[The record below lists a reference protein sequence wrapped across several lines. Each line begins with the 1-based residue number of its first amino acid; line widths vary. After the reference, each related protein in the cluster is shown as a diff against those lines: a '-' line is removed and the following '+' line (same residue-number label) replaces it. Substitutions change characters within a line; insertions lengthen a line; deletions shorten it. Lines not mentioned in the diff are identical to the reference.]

1 MSLTVSPELLAS
13 QYVHAGD
20 LPKIPGWNR
29 TTNQQVA
36 KALNQ
41 SLYYRKAG
49 GVTIPTIGNVTGPKQ
64 TPGVQLEQKI
74 GDPTFE
80 RFARS
85 SQNIGS
91 RMDKLETEIIISVN
105 AYYREAISESQLE
118 TERVRLVKIVW
129 YEKDN
134 TFSISE
140 PKQVNSGLPQ
150 GSFLS
155 RQVLR
160 REDGSTRDSSDLRIG
175 TMITI
180 FGKTFF
186 IYSCDGFTRNWYEE
200 NGNPQPDD
208 LAAPEVLDRIDY
220 KSQEWAGKVMFPA
233 KTFMEASLG
242 KHMHDSEGMAKFLKY
257 DQDSLRFA
265 LAWDNTKTL
274 FGDYLTFTMNY
285 FLADDTVT
293 ITQSKVANSGM
304 GFFPRLL
311 NRERLLKNHEEYL
324 QLHEREVG
332 HHHGPGAIW
341 SWKEF
346 RIGTTLN
353 IFGRQ
358 MRIAAMDPNARRFY
372 EQHGIEQGPN
382 EYEYG
387 EKANRPELQPPP
399 YTGYGDKE
407 DSDLNWK
414 RLLPKQPKKDYN
426 QFIGKDGQ
434 VLRYTAKLVSSN
446 PDDRMRNFVITYFLN
461 DDTLR
466 VFEPSTRNSGIV
478 GGRFLMKKKYL
489 NPEGEFINPLD
500 IRVGA
505 NLILNKF
512 EFEILTADNF
522 TKDFLERMSKK

>member
-155 RQVLR
+155 R
-160 REDGSTRDSSDLRIG
+160 
-175 TMITI
+175 
-180 FGKTFF
+180 
-186 IYSCDGFTRNWYEE
+186 
-200 NGNPQPDD
+200 
-208 LAAPEVLDRIDY
+208 
-220 KSQEWAGKVMFPA
+220 
-233 KTFMEASLG
+233 
-242 KHMHDSEGMAKFLKY
+242 
-257 DQDSLRFA
+257 
-265 LAWDNTKTL
+265 
-274 FGDYLTFTMNY
+274 
-285 FLADDTVT
+285 
-293 ITQSKVANSGM
+293 
-304 GFFPRLL
+304 
-311 NRERLLKNHEEYL
+311 
-324 QLHEREVG
+324 
-332 HHHGPGAIW
+332 
-341 SWKEF
+341 
-346 RIGTTLN
+346 
-353 IFGRQ
+353 
-358 MRIAAMDPNARRFY
+358 
-372 EQHGIEQGPN
+372 
-382 EYEYG
+382 
-387 EKANRPELQPPP
+387 
-399 YTGYGDKE
+399 
-407 DSDLNWK
+407 
-414 RLLPKQPKKDYN
+414 
-426 QFIGKDGQ
+426 
-434 VLRYTAKLVSSN
+434 
-446 PDDRMRNFVITYFLN
+446 
-461 DDTLR
+461 
-466 VFEPSTRNSGIV
+466 
-478 GGRFLMKKKYL
+478 
-489 NPEGEFINPLD
+489 
-500 IRVGA
+500 
-505 NLILNKF
+505 
-512 EFEILTADNF
+512 
-522 TKDFLERMSKK
+522 